1 MDADSRREEGV
12 PMLYKGVVKGQVIE
26 FEGEAVLP
34 EGTRVSIIPESPIAA
49 I

>member
-1 MDADSRREEGV
+1 
-12 PMLYKGVVKGQVIE
+12 MLYKGVVKGQVIE